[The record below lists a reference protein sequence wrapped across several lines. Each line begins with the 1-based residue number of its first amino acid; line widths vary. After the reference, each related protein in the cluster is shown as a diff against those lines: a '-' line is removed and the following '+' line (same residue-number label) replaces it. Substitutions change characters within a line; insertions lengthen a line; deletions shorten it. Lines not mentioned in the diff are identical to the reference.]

1 MVSQILQGLYPIF
14 SGIEQAVYLI
24 VSLNPEVLK
33 ITGLSVVITFFAT
46 VIGSAISLPLGSY
59 ITFRDFFGKR
69 ILINLIQTL
78 YAFPTVVIGLLV
90 FLFIRRIGPFGS
102 LDLLFTPWG
111 MIIGQTI
118 LVLPII
124 TGLTISALSGIDH
137 TIIDTIHSLGAT
149 KLQFLVS
156 AIKEAR
162 FAIFAAIA
170 LAFGR
175 AISEVGAAII
185 IGGNINATTFWGST
199 RTLTTTITLETSKGN
214 IGLSIALGII
224 LLLIA
229 LVVNMAITT
238 VQQR

>member
-1 MVSQILQGLYPIF
+1 MVSQILSGLSPIID
-14 SGIEQAVYLI
+14 GIEQAVYLI
-24 VSLNPEVLK
+24 VTLNPEVMK
-33 ITGLSVVITFFAT
+33 ITALSLVITFVAT
-46 VIGSAISLPLGSY
+46 FIGSAISLPLGSL
-59 ITFRDFFGKR
+59 ITFKDFFGKR
-69 ILINLIQTL
+69 TLINLIQTL

-90 FLFIRRIGPFGS
+90 FLFIRRAGPFGS

-124 TGLTISALSGIDH
+124 TGLTISALSGVDR

-149 KLQFLVS
+149 SIQFLVS
-156 AIKEAR
+156 AIREAR

-185 IGGNINATTFWGST
+185 IGGNINATSFWGST

-214 IGLSIALGII
+214 TDLSIALGII

-229 LVVNMAITT
+229 LVVNMAISAI
-238 VQQR
+238 QQR